1 MSEEKSVYRRI
12 KNRSL
17 SSEQDRVALI
27 EEYRSFVEENGR
39 LPKAAPKG
47 SIEARL
53 AGSIA
58 HALRKGIFTEEERS
72 AVDEIKR
79 VAKKSRDWS
88 SEQDRAVLIE
98 ECRLFVEENGR
109 FPGYSASSG
118 PRERHLASTVGSG
131 LSKGLFTE
139 EERAVLD
146 KMKQVG
152 RKRRNWRSE
161 QDRVALIEECRLFV
175 EENGRFPSES
185 APAGSRECHLAKSVA
200 NGLNWAFTAE
210 ERAALKEMKRGTR
223 DRPRDWSDEQ
233 DRAALI
239 EECRLFVKERGW
251 FPKAA
256 AMSGPRERYLAVSV
270 SSGLK
275 KGLFTEEERAT
286 LRQMGR
292 EYTPRGPR
300 GGAH

>member
-1 MSEEKSVYRRI
+1 MSDEKSVYRRI

-109 FPGYSASSG
+109 FP
-118 PRERHLASTVGSG
+118 
-131 LSKGLFTE
+131 
-139 EERAVLD
+139 
-146 KMKQVG
+146 
-152 RKRRNWRSE
+152 
-161 QDRVALIEECRLFV
+161 
-175 EENGRFPSES
+175 SES

-223 DRPRDWSDEQ
+223 NRPRDWSDEQ